1 MASADLTPW
10 SVVLG
15 AAAGEPQQREIFARR
30 YEPVVR
36 AYLASRWRVPR
47 EHPDVGDVTSD
58 VFVECF
64 KDGGVLERVDR
75 GLEGGFQAYLYGV
88 VRNVARMA
96 ERRWTQRRQRS
107 AGPVSDL
114 DVFEGDEATLSEVFD
129 RAWARSLVG
138 EARQLMHDRAAASS
152 VTARRF
158 RALQMRFDEGLPPRR
173 IAEVMELRVESIYE
187 LLREGRSEFRATLM
201 GLVADHH
208 PGASQV
214 EIERMFVDLLRGL
227 A

>member
-1 MASADLTPW
+1 M
-10 SVVLG
+10 
-15 AAAGEPQQREIFARR
+15 
-30 YEPVVR
+30 
-36 AYLASRWRVPR
+36 
-47 EHPDVGDVTSD
+47 TSD

-64 KDGGVLERVDR
+64 KEGGVLERVER
-75 GLEGGFQAYLYGV
+75 GLEGGFRAYLYGV

-96 ERRWTQRRQRS
+96 ERRWTQQQRGL
-107 AGPVSDL
+107 GPISDL

-138 EARQLMHDRAAASS
+138 EARQLMQDRSASSS

-158 RALQMRFDEGLPPRR
+158 RALQMRFDEGLPPWR
-173 IAEVMELRVESIYE
+173 IAEVMELRVETVYE

-214 EIERMFVDLLRGL
+214 EIERLFVELLRGL
-227 A
+227 Q